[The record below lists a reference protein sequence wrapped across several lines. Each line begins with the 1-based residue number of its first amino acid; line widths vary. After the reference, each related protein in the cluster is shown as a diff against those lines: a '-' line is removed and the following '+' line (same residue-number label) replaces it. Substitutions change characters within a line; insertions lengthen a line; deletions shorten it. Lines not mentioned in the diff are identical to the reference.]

1 MSTSPEIESWFVDI
15 RPTHLPR
22 APLCSL
28 PRMKFLE
35 NGIYSKW
42 WVPALWGADMAQTT
56 REGISNEPWSTED
69 VGEGACSAA
78 IATSTLQVGFYL
90 TVLHRQPT
98 GSPTS
103 P

>member
-1 MSTSPEIESWFVDI
+1 MVKVAKDVNHTQLGVV
-15 RPTHLPR
+15 R
-22 APLCSL
+22 AGKSECW
-28 PRMKFLE
+28 K
-35 NGIYSKW
+35 NGVYSKW
-42 WVPALWGADMAQTT
+42 WVPALRGADMAQTT
-56 REGISNEPWSTED
+56 KEGISNEPWSTEG

-98 GSPTS
+98 GSPTL

>member
-1 MSTSPEIESWFVDI
+1 
-15 RPTHLPR
+15 
-22 APLCSL
+22 
-28 PRMKFLE
+28 
-35 NGIYSKW
+35 
-42 WVPALWGADMAQTT
+42 MAQTT
-56 REGISNEPWSTED
+56 REGISNEPWSTEG